1 MPQSSNATADTT
13 LDATGLL
20 CPLPVLKARRA
31 LKPLRP
37 GSGARGAR
45 DRPRRDQG
53 FRAFLPDNRLRD
65 DRGQRAARR
74 DIAVSA
80 EKAGLTAAGP
90 AGGCSFHGC
99 DDHHA
104 AADGGRRRRARR
116 APERSAETGAR
127 KAADR
132 DRPVSCRFGPSRPR
146 DRPSRPRRHRLEG
159 ILRHRGGPDDGGRRE
174 RDWRISPQGG
184 FDSLLAIGGGSSI
197 DTAKAMSVLFAN
209 GGEMRDYKV
218 PAEIP
223 KAGPP
228 IVAIPTTAGTG
239 SEVTRFTV
247 ITDTETDE
255 KMLIAGLACCPIAAI
270 VDYELTLTMPL
281 RLTAD
286 TGLDSLTHA
295 IEAYVSRRANP
306 FTDGLAKNAMGLIA
320 RHIRTACAEPDNRAA
335 REAMML
341 GATTAGMAFSNASVC
356 LVHGMSRPI
365 GAFFHV
371 PHGLS
376 NAMLLPEITA
386 FSAPA
391 ALERYADCARAMGMA
406 EEGEGSQAAVARLLD
421 ELRRLNEDLQVPTP
435 RAGASMPGAIEELL
449 PVMASQA
456 LASGSPANNPRVPTS
471 DEIIDLYRARVRA
484 EIKHCSSAAGFS
496 RA

>member
-1 MPQSSNATADTT
+1 MVAMITTPRLMHIGGGALAALPDVLQRLGLGKPLIVTDPFLVKSGHLDRATVT
-13 LDATGLL
+13 LDRAGIPWRVFSDTVADPTTTVVEEG
-20 CPLPVLKARRA
+20 VRR
-31 LKPLRP
+31 
-37 GSGARGAR
+37 
-45 DRPRRDQG
+45 
-53 FRAFLPDNRLRD
+53 F
-65 DRGQRAARR
+65 
-74 DIAVSA
+74 A
-80 EKAGLTAAGP
+80 EG
-90 AGGCSFHGC
+90 
-99 DDHHA
+99 DY
-104 AADGGRRRRARR
+104 
-116 APERSAETGAR
+116 
-127 KAADR
+127 
-132 DRPVSCRFGPSRPR
+132 
-146 DRPSRPRRHRLEG
+146 
-159 ILRHRGGPDDGGRRE
+159 
-174 RDWRISPQGG
+174 
-184 FDSLLAIGGGSSI
+184 DSLLAVGGGSSI

-209 GGEMRDYKV
+209 GGKMRDHKV

-223 KAGPP
+223 HAGPP

-255 KMLIAGLACCPIAAI
+255 KMLIAGLACCPVAAI
-270 VDYELTLTMPL
+270 VDYELTLSMPL

-320 RHIRTACAEPDNRAA
+320 RHIRIACTAPDNRAA

-386 FSAPA
+386 FSVPA
-391 ALERYADCARAMGMA
+391 ALERYADCARAMGIA
-406 EEGEGSQAAVARLLD
+406 EEGEGSQSAVARLLD
-421 ELRRLNEDLQVPTP
+421 ELRRLNEDLKVPSP
-435 RAGASMPGAIEELL
+435 RVWGIDAGRYEELL
-449 PVMASQA
+449 PTMASQA
-456 LASGSPANNPRVPTS
+456 LASGSPGNNPRVPTS
-471 DEIIDLYRARVRA
+471 EEIIDLYRRVY
-484 EIKHCSSAAGFS
+484 G
-496 RA
+496 